1 VGLKPLDASGDLAAL
16 VGWESCRY
24 LSSMMDHSRPREI
37 ISLSGNYVKW
47 GIFGVALP
55 LLPLAA
61 GVLAGYLNPRRV
73 HESFTGLLGNGE
85 LLIIATVISAAVIGD
100 LLFDISGYSG
110 RAGIIAA
117 ILCAF
122 ALLIVVV
129 SVLAYGLV
137 AVSPVNPYTGNTAAA
152 VISVM
157 LFLLSLLVGATAVWF
172 SAILHRAI

>member
-1 VGLKPLDASGDLAAL
+1 
-16 VGWESCRY
+16 
-24 LSSMMDHSRPREI
+24 MMDHSRPRDI
-37 ISLSGNYVKW
+37 VSLSGNYVKW

-61 GVLAGYLNPRRV
+61 GVLAEYLNPRT
-73 HESFTGLLGNGE
+73 HESFKALLGNGE

-100 LLFDISGYSG
+100 LLFDVSGYSG
-110 RAGIIAA
+110 KNGIIAA

-122 ALLIVVV
+122 ALLLVVV

-137 AVSPVNPYTGNTAAA
+137 TVSPHNPYVGNTAAA

-157 LFLLSLLVGATAVWF
+157 LFLLSLLVGAIAVFF
-172 SAILHRAI
+172 STILRRVIIRDAEALS